1 MQQDRE
7 GDGAQL
13 RQHPKF
19 TEVPPL
25 VMERDHTFS
34 DIFHI
39 RENSVEMGINSNV
52 AELNKLMNKVHIF
65 CYSSKVRG

>member
-1 MQQDRE
+1 VQQDRD
-7 GDGAQL
+7 GNGAQL

-25 VMERDHTFS
+25 IMERDHTFS
-34 DIFHI
+34 DILDI
-39 RENSVEMGINSNV
+39 RAQTLDVGIHSNA

-65 CYSSKVRG
+65 CYSNKVR